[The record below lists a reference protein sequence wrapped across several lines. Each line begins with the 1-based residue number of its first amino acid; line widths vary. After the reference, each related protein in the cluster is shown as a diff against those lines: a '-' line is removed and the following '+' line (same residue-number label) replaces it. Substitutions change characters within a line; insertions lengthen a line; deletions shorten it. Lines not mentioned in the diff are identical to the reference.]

1 MHAPKQFAI
10 GFAIV
15 LIAAFFTPRN
25 HLRSWRDRTADT
37 VGDYIEDW
45 VRGYTLPIVIIGLWF
60 MAPSS
65 QTVRSS
71 LVPGSHF
78 SMLPR
83 AARSTPP
90 EIEILVAQCRP
101 HEF

>member
-15 LIAAFFTPRN
+15 LIAAFFTRN

-45 VRGYTLPIVIIGLWF
+45 VRGYTLPIVIIGLMF
-60 MAPSS
+60 LVGGALVYGSFVPDSTIVISS
-65 QTVRSS
+65 RFPFFHVT
-71 LVPGSHF
+71 
-78 SMLPR
+78 
-83 AARSTPP
+83 ARSA
-90 EIEILVAQCRP
+90 LNSAGN
-101 HEF
+101 